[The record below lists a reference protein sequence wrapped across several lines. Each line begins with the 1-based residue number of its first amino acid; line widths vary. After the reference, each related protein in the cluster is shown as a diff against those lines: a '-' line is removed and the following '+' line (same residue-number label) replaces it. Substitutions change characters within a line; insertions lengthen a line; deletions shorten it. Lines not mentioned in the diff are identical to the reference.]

1 MDVIIETIK
10 HKFIVVFIVLAGF
23 VFLTCVNGIQ
33 AFTRLL
39 LLNLCICHLVFT
51 DQDRGQCPVIGL

>member
-1 MDVIIETIK
+1 MDVIIETK

-39 LLNLCICHLVFT
+39 ALNLSVCHLVFT